1 MFGGQN
7 ENSDDLETVIDKE
20 DNVFVMSNRKTKYP
34 TLQLD
39 LRLIKDLVVIIVSA
53 TAGGIIFS
61 CLGQPVSGFE
71 MLNTL
76 LLKMFTSVICKHD
89 LLFSRLLLAIYWPV
103 LSLDLEA

>member
-39 LRLIKDLVVIIVSA
+39 LRSVFIHPLTSA
-53 TAGGIIFS
+53 
-61 CLGQPVSGFE
+61 CH
-71 MLNTL
+71 M
-76 LLKMFTSVICKHD
+76 
-89 LLFSRLLLAIYWPV
+89 
-103 LSLDLEA
+103 